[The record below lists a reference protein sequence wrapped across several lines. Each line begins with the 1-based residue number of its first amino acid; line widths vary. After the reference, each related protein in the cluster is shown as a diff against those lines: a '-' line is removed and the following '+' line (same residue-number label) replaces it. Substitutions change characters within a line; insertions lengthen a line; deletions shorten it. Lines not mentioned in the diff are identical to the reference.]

1 VLVPLGTE
9 DFAAAASLEGVPSA
23 LAAARDGI
31 DSLLRD
37 RGLRRTTPELTA
49 DSLLRGAAA
58 SAALEGSSTSLVEM
72 RAGTADALAAG
83 AARLN
88 GQLLS
93 LVPVIGRAPLQA
105 LARMQALTAPPDA
118 PKNEVGRPRAEPG
131 IVVALQ
137 ALSEQLLTTEAPAL
151 AVACL
156 AHATVVTLAPFESG
170 NGLVGRGLERLLL
183 VARGV
188 DPTSLTV
195 PEGGHLASGA
205 AYRDALR
212 AYAEDGAAGRRRW
225 LLYAADAVSVGAS
238 LSPLRS

>member
-1 VLVPLGTE
+1 MSLGSG

-31 DSLLRD
+31 DALLRD

-58 SAALEGSSTSLVEM
+58 SAALEGSRASLAEM
-72 RAGTADALAAG
+72 RAGSTDPLAAG

-105 LARMQALTAPPDA
+105 LARMHALTAPPDA
-118 PKNEVGRPRAEPG
+118 PRDQVGRPRTEPR

-137 ALSEQLLTTEAPAL
+137 ALSGQLLTTEAPAL

-156 AHATVVTLAPFESG
+156 AHATVVSLAPFESG
-170 NGLVGRGLERLLL
+170 NGLVARGLERLLL

-195 PEGGHLASGA
+195 PEGGHLARGP

-212 AYAEDGAAGRRRW
+212 AYAEDGMAGQRQW